1 MSCGDICTDSRA
13 AREGSLFFC
22 LRGANADG
30 HDHAREAYDAGCR
43 DFCAEREVTLP
54 ADARVT
60 ICGDTK
66 AALAEKA
73 AEFFGYPARSLVM
86 IGVTGTKGK
95 TGTLCCAREMLE
107 ESGMKCGT
115 IGTLGIE
122 YDGVHADLP
131 NTTPDAV
138 TIHKTLAEM
147 VKRNVKAVITE
158 VSSQALKERR
168 VHGIEFDIGVFTNFS
183 PDHISEIEHA
193 TVEEYKECKAKLFS
207 ACRNAFLNG
216 DDAEYGYFLKSCKKN
231 AFAYGTSEK
240 CAYRAANARFFKKGG
255 LLFSEFDLYAP
266 GIEGAHL
273 ISPVP
278 GMPGVYNT
286 LCAASFCSF
295 LGADV
300 SSLVRGAAKARA
312 AGRFELYECGNAY
325 VMIDYAHNELAV
337 KNLFS
342 TVSLYPFARKI
353 AVFGCG
359 GERSC
364 LRRRAMGKIISENA
378 DICVV
383 TEDNPRSEDVEKIN
397 ADIAEG
403 MKGAECGIIYINDRE
418 RAIEYALN
426 TARRNDIV
434 LLIGKGN
441 ENYME
446 KNGRKLPFCER
457 DIIRS
462 FKAKLRD
469 N

>member
-1 MSCGDICTDSRA
+1 MKYGNICTDSRA
-13 AREGSLFFC
+13 AHEGSLFFC
-22 LRGANADG
+22 LRGAKADG
-30 HDHAREAYDAGCR
+30 HEHAREAYDAGCR
-43 DFCAEREVTLP
+43 DFCAERDVSLP

-60 ICGDTK
+60 ICGDTRS
-66 AALAEKA
+66 ALAEKA
-73 AEFFGYPARSLVM
+73 AEFFGYPARSLIM
-86 IGVTGTKGK
+86 TGVTGTKGK
-95 TGTLCCAREMLE
+95 TGTLCCARGMLE
-107 ESGMKCGT
+107 ESGIKCGT
-115 IGTLGIE
+115 IGTLGID
-122 YDGVHADLP
+122 YDGVHIDSP

-147 VKRNVKAVITE
+147 VKRNVKAVIME

-168 VHGIEFDIGVFTNFS
+168 VHGIRFDIGVFTNFS
-183 PDHISEIEHA
+183 PDHISESEHA
-193 TVEEYKECKAKLFS
+193 SVEEYKECKSKLFAS
-207 ACRNAFLNG
+207 CRNAFLNG
-216 DDAEYGYFLKSCKKN
+216 DDAECAYFLKSCAGS
-231 AFAYGTSEK
+231 AFTYGMNEK
-240 CAYRAANARFFKKGG
+240 CAYRAENARFFKKGG
-255 LLFSEFDLYAP
+255 SLFSAFDLYAP
-266 GIEGAHL
+266 GIDGARL

-286 LCAASFCSF
+286 LCAAAFCSF
-295 LGADV
+295 LGAGV
-300 SSLVRGAAKARA
+300 SSLARGAAKARA
-312 AGRFELYECGNAY
+312 AGRFELYECGGAY
-325 VMIDYAHNELAV
+325 VMIDYAHNEIAV
-337 KNLFS
+337 RNLFS

-383 TEDNPRSEDVEKIN
+383 TEDNPRNEDLESINSE
-397 ADIAEG
+397 IAEG
-403 MKGAECGIIYINDRE
+403 MKGAECEIIYINDRE
-418 RAIEYALN
+418 RAIEYAL
-426 TARRNDIV
+426 TRAKKDDLI
-434 LLIGKGN
+434 LLVGKGN